1 MRHYETTFILDP
13 VLQNEEVGTTVA
25 GFETS
30 LKEAG
35 AEIVHVEKWG
45 LRQLAYP
52 INKRSSGLY
61 FTIEFAVPTG
71 EAIEKLE
78 IQYRRN
84 ERVMRFLTIA
94 LDKHGVKYNA
104 DKRAGLIGKKKP
116 AVEAKADGKKK
127 KK

>member
-13 VLQNEEVGTTVA
+13 VLKNEEISDTVT
-25 GFETS
+25 GFES
-30 LKEAG
+30 FLKEAG

-61 FTIEFAVPTG
+61 FTIEFSIPTG
-71 EAIEKLE
+71 AVIERLE
-78 IQYRRN
+78 INYRRN

-94 LDKHGVKYNA
+94 LDKYGGKYNS
-104 DKRAGLIGKKKP
+104 DKRAGLIGKKKTET
-116 AVEAKADGKKK
+116 AEAGADSTKK
-127 KK
+127 

>member
-1 MRHYETTFILDP
+1 MRHYETTFVIDP
-13 VLQNEEVGTTVA
+13 VVQKEDLEKLSNS
-25 GFETS
+25 FIDL

-35 AEIVHVEKWG
+35 SEIVHVEKWG

-61 FTIEFAVPTG
+61 YTVEFANESG
-71 EAIEKLE
+71 NLIDKLE
-78 IQYRRN
+78 LTYRRD

-104 DKRAGLIGKKKP
+104 DKRAGLIGKKKTEK
-116 AVEAKADGKKK
+116 ATEAK
-127 KK
+127 

>member
-13 VLQNEEVGTTVA
+13 VLQNEEVAATVA
-25 GFETS
+25 GYEAFLTET
-30 LKEAG
+30 G
-35 AEIVHVEKWG
+35 GEIVHVEKWG

-61 FTIEFAVPTG
+61 FTIQFAVPTG
-71 EAIEKLE
+71 DVVEKLE

-84 ERVMRFLTIA
+84 ERVMRFLTVA
-94 LDKHGVKYNA
+94 LDKFGVKYNS
-104 DKRAGLIGKKKP
+104 DKRAGLIGKKKSEAP
-116 AVEAKADGKKK
+116 VEADDKKK

>member
-13 VLQNEEVGTTVA
+13 VLKNEEISDTVA
-25 GFETS
+25 GYETF

-71 EAIEKLE
+71 EVIDRLE
-78 IQYRRN
+78 INYRRN

-94 LDKHGVKYNA
+94 LDKYGVKYNS
-104 DKRAGLIGKKKP
+104 DKRAGLIGKKKTET
-116 AVEAKADGKKK
+116 VEAEADKKK
-127 KK
+127 

>member
-13 VLQNEEVGTTVA
+13 VIQNEEVANTVA
-25 GFETS
+25 GYEAF

-61 FTIEFAVPTG
+61 FTIEFSIPTG
-71 EAIEKLE
+71 AIIERLE
-78 IQYRRN
+78 INYRRN
-84 ERVMRFLTIA
+84 ERIMRFLTIA
-94 LDKHGVKYNA
+94 LDKYGVKYNS
-104 DKRAGLIGKKKP
+104 DKRAGLIGKKKTET
-116 AVEAKADGKKK
+116 AEAGADSKKK
-127 KK
+127 

>member
-13 VLQNEEVGTTVA
+13 VLKNEEISDTVT
-25 GFETS
+25 GFES
-30 LKEAG
+30 FLKEAG

-61 FTIEFAVPTG
+61 FTIEFSVPTG
-71 EAIEKLE
+71 AIIERLE
-78 IQYRRN
+78 INYRRN

-94 LDKHGVKYNA
+94 LDKYGVKYNS
-104 DKRAGLIGKKKP
+104 DKRAGLIGKKKTET
-116 AVEAKADGKKK
+116 AEAGADSTKK
-127 KK
+127 

>member
-13 VLQNEEVGTTVA
+13 VLKNEEISDTVA
-25 GFETS
+25 GYETF

-71 EAIEKLE
+71 EVIDRLE
-78 IQYRRN
+78 INYRRN

-94 LDKHGVKYNA
+94 LDKYGVKYNS
-104 DKRAGLIGKKKP
+104 DKRAGLIGKKKTET
-116 AVEAKADGKKK
+116 AEAEADKKK
-127 KK
+127 

>member
-1 MRHYETTFILDP
+1 MRHYETTLILDP
-13 VLQNEEVGTTVA
+13 VLQNDEVAAAVKGY
-25 GFETS
+25 EDL
-30 LKEAG
+30 LKEMG

-78 IQYRRN
+78 LQYRRS

-116 AVEAKADGKKK
+116 AVEAKADSKKK
-127 KK
+127 

>member
-1 MRHYETTFILDP
+1 MRHYETTIILDP
-13 VLQNEEVGTTVA
+13 VLQNEEVAATVQSY
-25 GFETS
+25 EDL
-30 LKEAG
+30 LKGMG

-71 EAIEKLE
+71 EAVEKLE
-78 IQYRRN
+78 IQYRRS

-116 AVEAKADGKKK
+116 AAAKAEK
-127 KK
+127 

>member
-13 VLQNEEVGTTVA
+13 VIQNEEVASTVA
-25 GFETS
+25 GYEAF

-35 AEIVHVEKWG
+35 GEIVHVEKWG

-61 FTIEFAVPTG
+61 FTIEFSVPTG
-71 EAIEKLE
+71 EVVDTLE
-78 IQYRRN
+78 LNYRRN

-94 LDKHGVKYNA
+94 LDKYGVKYNS
-104 DKRAGLIGKKKP
+104 DKRAGLIGKKKTET
-116 AVEAKADGKKK
+116 AEAEAENKK
-127 KK
+127 

>member
-13 VLQNEEVGTTVA
+13 VLKNEEISDTVT
-25 GFETS
+25 GFES
-30 LKEAG
+30 FLKEAG

-61 FTIEFAVPTG
+61 FTIEFSIPTG
-71 EAIEKLE
+71 AVIERLE
-78 IQYRRN
+78 INYRRN

-94 LDKHGVKYNA
+94 LDKYGVKYNS
-104 DKRAGLIGKKKP
+104 DKRAGLIGKKKTET
-116 AVEAKADGKKK
+116 AEAGADSTKK
-127 KK
+127 